1 MKLNSAV
8 TKVYAFLNKI
18 SQNKLF
24 KNQTNATQANEISLT
39 TSSATESDATQI
51 IPTQIALNQTNA
63 TNLTETNLT
72 SSPATNSPEAP
83 AKKPHAAHKSQQKSM
98 LRKIVEPIAFVLAGL
113 LCFAYPVCST
123 LWNNRVSKEI
133 SSEYDKYNHDQAG
146 DVRRAH
152 LRAAR
157 RYNARHKAIITSDP
171 YDGTTDYMNK
181 PEYKEYA
188 KQLDEPMGIM
198 GIVKIP
204 KIGVKLPIYHGSSQ
218 EVLAHGAG
226 HLYGTDL
233 PVGGKNRHAVV
244 TAHTGL
250 PDATMFDDLV
260 NLKKGD
266 YFYFDVQG
274 ETLRYKVFRISVVDP
289 HDISLLQRE
298 KGRDLATLLTCTPYG
313 VNSHRL
319 LVTGY
324 RVLPDPVKGPED
336 RVQWPLW
343 MTLFV
348 LAMIL
353 TFAVLATMVATLW
366 RKKRDEIYVRG
377 RHLLAVSRSV
387 LSKLRRG

>member
-1 MKLNSAV
+1 MKLNDVVA
-8 TKVYAFLNKI
+8 KVYAFLNKI
-18 SQNKLF
+18 CQNKLF
-24 KNQTNATQANEISLT
+24 KNKT
-39 TSSATESDATQI
+39 
-51 IPTQIALNQTNA
+51 NQTNA
-63 TNLTETNLT
+63 TESTETNATQTNQT
-72 SSPATNSPEAP
+72 SASNQKP
-83 AKKPHAAHKSQQKSM
+83 AKKPKSK
-98 LRKIVEPIAFVLAGL
+98 LRRIVEPIAFVLAGI
-113 LCFAYPVCST
+113 LCFSYPVVST

-133 SSEYDKYNHDQAG
+133 SSAYDKYNHDQAG

-152 LRAAR
+152 IRAAKI
-157 RYNARHKAIITSDP
+157 YNKHRKNMLTTDP
-171 YDGTTDYMNK
+171 YGPDGQKDITDA
-181 PEYKEYA
+181 PEYKRYL
-188 KQLDEPMGIM
+188 KVLDEPMGIM

-324 RVLPDPVKGPED
+324 RVLPDPVKAPED

-387 LSKLRRG
+387 LRKLRRG